1 MSQPIFKPR
10 TFNGDLAHLPH
21 ALPPLTRLKHW
32 VVWRWQSRT
41 SKGVVKWTK
50 PPYQIANPNRK
61 AKANEASTWGKY
73 DDSYPLVAAGTVNG
87 IGFQLSGSYMLA
99 VDLDRVRDMTTG
111 ELTPRGKELIAE
123 TAKIIGLYREVTV
136 SGTGVR
142 FIGLSNNAAP
152 VHRKFTLNPTTG
164 EAIELYRNCERYIT
178 VSGFVADLP
187 TCPVLAPLDDFFDK
201 LLARF
206 DSGNSPGR
214 GRRNRLQRRRT
225 ADRRSITRI

>member
-1 MSQPIFKPR
+1 MR
-10 TFNGDLAHLPH
+10 TCRT
-21 ALPPLTRLKHW
+21 ALEPLTRLQHW

-50 PPYQIANPNRK
+50 PPYQIASPNRL
-61 AKANEASTWGKY
+61 AKANDANTWGNY
-73 DDSYPLVAAGTVNG
+73 DDAYPIVAAGTANG

-99 VDLDRVRDMTTG
+99 VDLDRIRDMTTG
-111 ELTPRGKELIAE
+111 EITPRGKELIAE

-152 VHRKFTLNPTTG
+152 VHRKFTLDPATG

-187 TCPVLAPLDDFFDK
+187 PCPVLAPLDDFFDK

-206 DSGNSPGR
+206 DTRRLRQLASGAGVA
-214 GRRNRLQRRRT
+214 RLQRRRT
-225 ADRRSITRI
+225 TAADRL